1 MCSSDLASFD
11 PGVAP
16 PGMLRW
22 LADVMGIPN
31 IELWETES
39 LRELLSRRTYARIK
53 TEIAQLENQRKRLLQ
68 AEKEQERKDRTR
80 RLCSRHGLLE
90 KMLPEI
96 ITITDEQF
104 QAFLEKVVT
113 NNYGRD
119 ILNKIIAQN
128 AAAPTP
134 NSTNAARESG
144 KDADKDEGNGE
155 AETP

>member
-1 MCSSDLASFD
+1 MAKSRLEK
-11 PGVAP
+11 
-16 PGMLRW
+16 
-22 LADVMGIPN
+22 
-31 IELWETES
+31 IES
-39 LRELLSRRTYARIK
+39 IK

-90 KMLPEI
+90 KMLPEL

-104 QAFLEKVVT
+104 QAFLEKAVT

-128 AAAPTP
+128 AITPAPNP
-134 NSTNAARESG
+134 TNTTRE
-144 KDADKDEGNGE
+144 NGE
-155 AETP
+155 DEDAERGQRQSGNAVT